1 MASEKEMEENSIK
14 EEAMET
20 SNSTMEEEKIEP
32 YIESD
37 PEYEKEM
44 IKFAQIVD
52 KKLGNPSK
60 KKNVENS
67 TFGGGGSGPGHFPHF
82 KKKKVVFKIHFKPFT
97 PF

>member
-60 KKNVENS
+60 KKKKMWKI
-67 TFGGGGSGPGHFPHF
+67 PHW
-82 KKKKVVFKIHFKPFT
+82 VWP
-97 PF
+97 PPPL

>member
-60 KKNVENS
+60 KKKKKWK
-67 TFGGGGSGPGHFPHF
+67 FPHLGGGPDPGIFHIS
-82 KKKKVVFKIHFKPFT
+82 KKKKSGV
-97 PF
+97 

>member
-44 IKFAQIVD
+44 LKFAQIVD
-52 KKLGNPSK
+52 KKLSAENK
-60 KKNVENS
+60 KKEKKKS
-67 TFGGGGSGPGHFPHF
+67 TPKIKPRGGGHAGRGGQGGCGS
-82 KKKKVVFKIHFKPFT
+82 VA
-97 PF
+97 

>member
-60 KKNVENS
+60 KKKCGK
-67 TFGGGGSGPGHFPHF
+67 FHIG
-82 KKKKVVFKIHFKPFT
+82 KKQKKVLKTLKSPK
-97 PF
+97 

>member
-20 SNSTMEEEKIEP
+20 SNSTMEEDKIEP

-60 KKNVENS
+60 KKKKSGNFHIWGGVRTRAFS
-67 TFGGGGSGPGHFPHF
+67 TFQ
-82 KKKKVVFKIHFKPFT
+82 KKKNESV
-97 PF
+97 

>member
-60 KKNVENS
+60 KKKKVEIS
-67 TFGGGGSGPGHFPHF
+67 TFGGGSGPGHFPHF
-82 KKKKVVFKIHFKPFT
+82 KKKEKEVVIKMHSKPF
-97 PF
+97 

>member
-44 IKFAQIVD
+44 IKFVAHSNI
-52 KKLGNPSK
+52 
-60 KKNVENS
+60 
-67 TFGGGGSGPGHFPHF
+67 F
-82 KKKKVVFKIHFKPFT
+82 KR
-97 PF
+97 